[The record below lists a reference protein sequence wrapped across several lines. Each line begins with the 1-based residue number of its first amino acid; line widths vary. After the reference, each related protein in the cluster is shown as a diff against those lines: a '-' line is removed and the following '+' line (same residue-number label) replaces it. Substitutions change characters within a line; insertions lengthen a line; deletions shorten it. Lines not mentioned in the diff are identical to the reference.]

1 MIRFRKSLWNYS
13 REEVTVFNK
22 KWWSIFL
29 VGGIF
34 TCGLLFTSCAPRSII
49 SEEGATVAV
58 WDLDDLSPSAS
69 NNPGMGEILS
79 AQVME
84 TIMTG
89 GKVTVIERERLLL
102 ALEELHLGTSSLAD
116 EATRLKLGRL
126 VGAQAMVFGAYQVF
140 GKTMRLD
147 LRLVEVGTGK
157 VMKAVQKT
165 TPDMNVSQWLEAARE
180 AAEELL

>member
-1 MIRFRKSLWNYS
+1 M
-13 REEVTVFNK
+13 VFNK
-22 KWWSIFL
+22 AWWLIFL
-29 VGGIF
+29 TGSIF
-34 TCGLLFTSCAPRSII
+34 TCAILFISCTPRSIL
-49 SEEGATVAV
+49 SEGGATIAV
-58 WDLDDLSPSAS
+58 WDLDNLSPSAS
-69 NNPGMGEILS
+69 GNPDMGQILS
-79 AQVME
+79 TRITE
-84 TIMTG
+84 TIMSG

-102 ALEELHLGTSSLAD
+102 ALEELNLGSSSLAD

-140 GKTMRLD
+140 GQTMRLD

-180 AAEELL
+180 AAEGLL